1 MGKVVSDMS
10 MSLDGFIA
18 GPNDGPD
25 LPLGEGGERLHVI
38 PPVSAA
44 VRFFSVPHDLSGIK
58 TAGLLQA
65 PPVIMNLIEL

>member
-1 MGKVVSDMS
+1 MS

-44 VRFFSVPHDLSGIK
+44 VRFFSVPHDL
-58 TAGLLQA
+58 L
-65 PPVIMNLIEL
+65 NENFH